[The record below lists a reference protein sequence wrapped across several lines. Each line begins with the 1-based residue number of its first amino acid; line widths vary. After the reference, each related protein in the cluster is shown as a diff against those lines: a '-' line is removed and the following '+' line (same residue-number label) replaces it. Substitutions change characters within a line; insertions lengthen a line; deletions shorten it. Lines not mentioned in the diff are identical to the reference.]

1 MPSISRSIEIE
12 EAPMWK
18 ASLALP
24 AMMLL
29 GFAGILQETQKPAN
43 SNPATDTIPQ
53 EAIQKQNPVKPSP
66 DSVALGKKYYGYDCA
81 MCHGKT
87 GDGQG
92 DLAAEMKLKIP
103 DFRDPAALKGRT
115 DGELY
120 YLIQKGKGDM
130 PPEGDR
136 AKPEELWN
144 LVNYVR
150 SLAVKGFVAKAP
162 AATP

>member
-1 MPSISRSIEIE
+1 
-12 EAPMWK
+12 MWK
-18 ASLALP
+18 VFLVLPVMALWGIAAAGQDAPKTADTKAAAS
-24 AMMLL
+24 
-29 GFAGILQETQKPAN
+29 
-43 SNPATDTIPQ
+43 DTIPR
-53 EAIQKQNPVKPSP
+53 EAVQKENPVKPTA
-66 DSVALGKKYYGYDCA
+66 DSIALGKKFYGYDCA

-92 DLAAEMKLKIP
+92 DLAVEMKMKVP
-103 DFRDPAALKGRT
+103 DFRDPEALKGRT
-115 DGELY
+115 DGEIY

>member
-1 MPSISRSIEIE
+1 
-12 EAPMWK
+12 MWK
-18 ASLALP
+18 AFLALP
-24 AMMLL
+24 ALALL
-29 GFAGILQETQKPAN
+29 GLAGSLQTAQKPADAK
-43 SNPATDTIPQ
+43 PAASVTIPQ
-53 EAIQKQNPVKPSP
+53 DAAQKENPVKSTA
-66 DSVALGKKYYGYDCA
+66 DSIALGKKFYGFDCE

-92 DLAAEMKLKIP
+92 DLAADMKQKMP

-120 YLIQKGKGDM
+120 YLIQKGEGDM

-136 AKPEELWN
+136 AKPEDLWN

>member
-1 MPSISRSIEIE
+1 
-12 EAPMWK
+12 MWK

-24 AMMLL
+24 AVLLL
-29 GFAGILQETQKPAN
+29 GFAGSPQETQKPADTK
-43 SNPATDTIPQ
+43 PAATDTIPQ
-53 EAIQKQNPVKPSP
+53 EAIQKENPVKPSP
-66 DSVALGKKYYGYDCA
+66 DSLALGKKYYGYDCA

-92 DLAAEMKLKIP
+92 DLAVEMKLKIP

-115 DGELY
+115 DGVLY
-120 YLIQKGKGDM
+120 YSIQKGKGDM

>member
-1 MPSISRSIEIE
+1 
-12 EAPMWK
+12 MWK
-18 ASLALP
+18 VFLALP
-24 AMMLL
+24 ALVLL
-29 GFAGILQETQKPAN
+29 GFAGSLQETQKPADAK
-43 SNPATDTIPQ
+43 PAASDAIPQ
-53 EAIQKQNPVKPSP
+53 EAVQKENPVKPTP
-66 DSVALGKKYYGYDCA
+66 DSLALGKKYYGYDCA

-92 DLAAEMKLKIP
+92 DLGVEMKLKMQ
-103 DFRDPAALKGRT
+103 DFRDPAAMKGRT

>member
-1 MPSISRSIEIE
+1 
-12 EAPMWK
+12 MWK
-18 ASLALP
+18 ALLALP
-24 AMMLL
+24 ALVFL
-29 GFAGILQETQKPAN
+29 SFANPVQDTQKTADAKPAA
-43 SNPATDTIPQ
+43 SAAIPQ
-53 EAIQKQNPVKPSP
+53 EAVQKENPVKSSA
-66 DSVALGKKYYGYDCA
+66 DSLALGKKYYGYDCA

-92 DLAAEMKLKIP
+92 DLAVEMKLKVP

-120 YLIQKGKGDM
+120 YLIQKGEGDM

-150 SLAVKGFVAKAP
+150 SLAVKGSVAKAP
-162 AATP
+162 AASP

>member
-1 MPSISRSIEIE
+1 
-12 EAPMWK
+12 MWK
-18 ASLALP
+18 AILVLP
-24 AMMLL
+24 AMVFW
-29 GFAGILQETQKPAN
+29 GFTGSLQDAQKTTDTKPAA
-43 SNPATDTIPQ
+43 SDTIPQ